1 MKDEE
6 NLEIDTEE
14 TMSNKEAPE
23 AKEAAAPQ
31 EDAVAKDGG
40 TDVELPS
47 LEVAMNE
54 LQDRY
59 LRLAAE
65 FENYRK
71 RTREELAQSALRA
84 QGRLVASLLDAVDDF
99 QRIHT
104 LDPAIATAASVLEGV
119 ALVERKLLQTLEE
132 AGLSMLNP
140 TGEPFDPNTMEA
152 LLRVP
157 TDDPE
162 QDDRVDQVLQQ
173 GAHFHDLLLRP
184 ARVSVRKLD
193 S

>member
-1 MKDEE
+1 MKDEAKLDIE
-6 NLEIDTEE
+6 QEEVLAGEEIG
-14 TMSNKEAPE
+14 PG
-23 AKEAAAPQ
+23 EAAEEAAGH
-31 EDAVAKDGG
+31 DASQLAG
-40 TDVELPS
+40 EEAL
-47 LEVAMNE
+47 AE

-71 RTREELAQSALRA
+71 RTRDELAQSATRA

-104 LDPAIATAASVLEGV
+104 LDASTASAASVLEGV
-119 ALVERKLLQTLEE
+119 VLVERKLRHVLEE
-132 AGLSMLNP
+132 AGLAMLNP
-140 TGEPFDPNTMEA
+140 EGAPFDPNTMEA

-157 TDDPE
+157 TDDPD
-162 QDDRVDQVLQQ
+162 QDDVVDQVLQQ

-184 ARVSVRKLD
+184 ARVSVRKLE

>member
-1 MKDEE
+1 M
-6 NLEIDTEE
+6 TEE
-14 TMSNKEAPE
+14 AKLSIEQDEILGEEDLATDEVQGQAVEDETPE
-23 AKEAAAPQ
+23 FASEQALA
-31 EDAVAKDGG
+31 
-40 TDVELPS
+40 
-47 LEVAMNE
+47 E

-71 RTREELAQSALRA
+71 RTRDELAQSATRA

-99 QRIHT
+99 QRIHA
-104 LDPAIATAASVLEGV
+104 LDADAVSATSVLEGV
-119 ALVERKLLQTLEE
+119 ALVERKLMHALEE
-132 AGLSMLNP
+132 AGLAMLNP
-140 TGEPFDPNTMEA
+140 AGAPFDPNTMEA

-157 TDDPE
+157 TDDPAL
-162 QDDRVDQVLQQ
+162 DDMVDQVLQP

-193 S
+193 A